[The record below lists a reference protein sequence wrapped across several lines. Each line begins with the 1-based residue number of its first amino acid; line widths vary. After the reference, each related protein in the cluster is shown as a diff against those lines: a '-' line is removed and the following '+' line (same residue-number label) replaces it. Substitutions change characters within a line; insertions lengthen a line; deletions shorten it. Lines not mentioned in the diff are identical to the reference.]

1 MDVEDFRHRAPREVY
16 DEVVRMTNARFEVAQ
31 RWVNAGD
38 WDLFMMVE
46 MGPDRLHHALWDLTQ
61 PDHPAYDADHP
72 LAGAMLEYYRL
83 LDSHLGRLLTE
94 LRDDDLLLVVSDH
107 GAQTLRGAFAL
118 NQWLVRE
125 GHLVLSPEHP
135 TSGPL
140 LPHHVD
146 WEKTR
151 AFGDGGYVGRVYLNL
166 RGRERRGCLL
176 PEQAPG
182 FVEELRRGLCE
193 LPGPEGGA
201 LNVQTLSAEQA
212 YGPSPRGVPPDL
224 TLLIEDLSFRVLGTL
239 GHPGL
244 MVSQND
250 RGHDGANHAQHGIVI
265 AKSPGLPPGQRADLS
280 LYDIAPTV
288 LGHLQ
293 IPAPPHMQGAAIQSM
308 SY

>member
-1 MDVEDFRHRAPREVY
+1 MHQATRLSGAKTGLGLPVLEMAAVLE
-16 DEVVRMTNARFEVAQ
+16 ARSK
-31 RWVNAGD
+31 N
-38 WDLFMMVE
+38 
-46 MGPDRLHHALWDLTQ
+46 
-61 PDHPAYDADHP
+61 
-72 LAGAMLEYYRL
+72 
-83 LDSHLGRLLTE
+83 
-94 LRDDDLLLVVSDH
+94 
-107 GAQTLRGAFAL
+107 
-118 NQWLVRE
+118 
-125 GHLVLSPEHP
+125 
-135 TSGPL
+135 
-140 LPHHVD
+140 
-146 WEKTR
+146 TR
-151 AFGDGGYVGRVYLNL
+151 RRV
-166 RGRERRGCLL
+166 

-293 IPAPPHMQGAAIQSM
+293 IPAPPHMQGAAIQST